1 MDRALWTCFTKAY
14 FYYKTNKS
22 ISPLIIIISLTIPT
36 TLNDIT
42 TYENDHHFY
51 TYNSIANNL
60 PLRGG
65 HSNDAPLD

>member
-1 MDRALWTCFTKAY
+1 MDLFTKAY

-22 ISPLIIIISLTIPT
+22 ISPLIIISLTIST